1 MADPNVIPTTTQG
14 GMSLSN
20 IPILNNSEDWTRWN
34 REMRDYLIFS
44 GYADLLDGPH
54 AERTTLQPRAC
65 AAIRNRCG
73 YNAYTIVEDITTVF
87 DMFGALEK
95 DFKPSGPGTFALLC
109 QRFQEL
115 TINDCKDVSD
125 YVEQFRKTQNEL
137 RQLEKSL
144 VFPAP
149 FLVQKF
155 LHGLGPAYAIFRTTF
170 NQTRNIL
177 PETDKPAVTFD
188 VTARA
193 AIVEERSMRSDE
205 TASQAFYTQYKAKQ
219 LSNGHLASEE
229 KLCTVPGCGKK
240 YHVESECWIAHPELK
255 AGHLKQKEKKRKAY
269 EEREERKK
277 QKKAKDDKD
286 KGNEDEP
293 ANQLMFMAQSGLGV
307 DLTKVFPLD
316 SACTQHTVCDK
327 SLFTEY
333 HVISRSHSIGGI
345 GGVSCKPLGHGTI
358 SLPMNVKGTKVM
370 MPISGVLHSP
380 GVQVNLLS
388 VDQFQRNGVDVQLAL
403 TGFTLQKDFSPV
415 FKTTRYK
422 GLYLMNL
429 WEQNLPTNRTIQC
442 AMASYSLSDP
452 TVQIW
457 HERMG
462 HLGEAGLKK
471 LEGMATGID
480 LKKPYKN
487 TCTCEACVYGRMKE
501 NPHNHLIKPGEHPMD
516 LIHVDLCGPFPI
528 LGDKGER
535 YWMTFLDDAT
545 QASEVVCLK
554 NKREA
559 PKALKEYLLRNEHP
573 ERRCHYIRL
582 AETSA
587 NDSWIDLDNCIAV
600 GPSMD
605 ISMSYNTPAHLQRK
619 THRIRLDQE
628 SVLSSDDMKNF
639 LREKGI
645 VAEVTATDQHQ
656 QNGPA
661 ERLNG
666 VLMDK
671 MHPMLLSAKLDKK
684 YWPHAV
690 LTGNYLRNRSP
701 QARLDCTPYQEWHK
715 AKPDLSHIRPF
726 GCTAFARVVDPKKVR
741 DVKAIKCKL
750 LGFESST
757 IYRLL
762 TPQGK
767 VIRWNNV
774 HFDEPKPYLKR
785 RAEYESENPDRRP
798 RIEVITST
806 SLTPAPQHVGASS
819 SAEGGIEL
827 ELPPDDQAPLPT
839 SSPTEINPMT
849 SQALSPSGQLTLDAE
864 HVGVSNP
871 EPHLS
876 RTQRRHPEIHVR
888 RSVRSNKATLDRTKV
903 HHATWA
909 LLTAAMPAEPYEPK
923 TYKQAVECVFWR
935 LWEKGMKEEMDQLL
949 QNNTWILV
957 DYPPDRK
964 VLRGKWVYKL
974 KRGPQG
980 EVLRHKARWVVRGFE
995 QIDGLDFYETFASVV
1010 KPMSYKALFALAAAL
1025 DLEIEQMDVKTAFLY
1040 GTIAEEIY
1048 VEQPTGMEDGTSRVC
1063 KLLKALYGLKQAPR
1077 VWYDTLTAFLSDL
1090 GFKPLSADLS
1100 VFVRDHVFIAVY
1112 VDDLL
1117 IFGPMK
1123 KEIQEIKD
1131 RLSERFKMTDVGP
1144 VAYYL
1149 GIEVTRDRPNRTIY
1163 LSQAGYIE
1171 KVIRD
1176 FDLSGLSPVKT
1187 PMDPQEHLEKSDEG
1201 YEATEYLRK
1210 WYQSAVG
1217 SLMYAMLGTR
1227 PDLAYAVSVVSRY
1240 SSNPNDK
1247 HQKAVKRIFR
1257 YLNGT
1262 IDLTLTY
1269 RGDLMPLNGYTDADW
1284 AGDRDTRR
1292 STSGFTFN
1300 IGSGALSWQSK
1311 RQPTVALSSCE
1322 AEYMGQTQATKEA
1335 VWLRALLKDLDEAY
1349 DAPMATVIH
1358 CDNQGAMAL
1367 AKNPEFH
1374 ARTKHIGIQH
1384 HFVREKISDGDIELK
1399 FVPTEQQIADGL
1411 TKALP
1416 KDRFEEFR
1424 RALGLELPR
1433 RITKSFNTQVEGRR

>member
-1 MADPNVIPTTTQG
+1 MADPTVIPTNTHG

-20 IPILNNSEDWTRWN
+20 IPILNTSEDWTRWN

-44 GYADLLDGPH
+44 GYAELLDGPN
-54 AERTTLQPRAC
+54 AEKTTMQPRAC

-73 YNAYTIVEDITTVF
+73 YNAYTIAEDMITVF
-87 DMFGALEK
+87 DMFKALMK

-115 TINDCKDVSD
+115 TIADCKDVSD

-137 RQLEKSL
+137 RQLEKTL

-177 PETDKPAVTFD
+177 PEIDKPAVTFD

-205 TASQAFYTQYKAKQ
+205 TASQAFYTHYKLKQ
-219 LSNGHLASEE
+219 QPNGRSASEE
-229 KLCTVPGCGKK
+229 KVCTVPGCGKK
-240 YHVESECWIAHPELK
+240 YHVESECWITHPELK
-255 AGHLKQKEKKRKAY
+255 AEHMKQKEKKRRVY
-269 EEREERKK
+269 GERDERKK
-277 QKKAKDDKD
+277 QRKANDEKE
-286 KGNEDEP
+286 KGDENEST
-293 ANQLMFMAQSGLGV
+293 NQLIFMAQSGLGV

-316 SACTQHTVCDK
+316 SACTQHTVYDK

-333 HVISRSHSIGGI
+333 HTISQIHTIGGI

-358 SLPMNVKGTKVM
+358 SLPMNVKGTKYM
-370 MPISGVLHSP
+370 MFVSGVLHSP
-380 GVQVNLLS
+380 DVGVNLLS
-388 VDQFQRNGVDVQLAL
+388 VDQFQRNGVDIRLAS
-403 TGFTLQKDFSPV
+403 TGFTLQKDSSPI
-415 FKTTRYK
+415 FETTRYK
-422 GLYLMNL
+422 GFYLMNL
-429 WEQNLPTNRTIQC
+429 WGQNLPINRTIQY

-452 TVQIW
+452 TIQIW

-480 LKKPYKN
+480 LKRPYKN
-487 TCTCEACVYGRMKE
+487 ICTCEACVYGRMKE
-501 NPHNHLIKPGEHPMD
+501 NPHNHLIKSGEHAMD
-516 LIHVDLCGPFPI
+516 LIHIDLCGPFPI
-528 LGDKGER
+528 LGANGER

-573 ERRCHYIRL
+573 ERRCHYIRVV
-582 AETSA
+582 ETSA
-587 NDSWIDLDNCIAV
+587 NDSWIDFVNCVAL
-600 GPSMD
+600 GPTMD
-605 ISMSYNTPAHLQRK
+605 ISMSDRTPAHLQRK

-628 SVLSSDDMKNF
+628 SVLSSNDMKNF
-639 LREKGI
+639 LKEKGI

-656 QNGPA
+656 QNGSA

-671 MHPMLLSAKLDKK
+671 LHPMLLSAKLDKK

-690 LTGNYLRNRSP
+690 LTANYLRNRSP
-701 QARLDCTPYQEWHK
+701 QAILNCTPYEKWHRT
-715 AKPDLSHIRPF
+715 KPDLSHIRAF
-726 GCTAFARVVDPKKVR
+726 GCTAFARVIGPKKIR

-767 VIRWNNV
+767 VIHWNNV
-774 HFDEPKPYLKR
+774 HFDEPKPNLKR
-785 RAEYESENPDRRP
+785 PAEIEPEISY
-798 RIEVITST
+798 RIPHMKAVTTT
-806 SLTPAPQHVGASS
+806 SLTPTPQYVGASS
-819 SAEGGIEL
+819 SDGGEL
-827 ELPPDDQAPLPT
+827 ELEIPSDDQSPLPA
-839 SSPTEINPMT
+839 SLSTEINSMT
-849 SQALSPSGQLTLDAE
+849 SRSPSPSSQLTFDTE
-864 HVGVSNP
+864 HVGVPSA

-876 RTQRRHPEIHVR
+876 RTQRRHPDLHVR
-888 RSVRSNKATLDRTKV
+888 RSTRPNRATLDRTKV
-903 HHATWA
+903 RHATWA
-909 LLTAAMPAEPYEPK
+909 LLTAAMPVEPYEPQ

-949 QNNTWILV
+949 QNNTWTLV

-964 VLRGKWVYKL
+964 VLRGRWVYRL
-974 KRGPQG
+974 KRGPHG

-995 QIDGLDFYETFASVV
+995 QVDGRDFYETFASVV

-1048 VEQPTGMEDGTSRVC
+1048 VEQPLGMDDGTPRVC

-1117 IFGPMK
+1117 IFGPLK

-1131 RLSERFKMTDVGP
+1131 RLSERFKMTDIGP

-1149 GIEVTRDRPNRTIY
+1149 GMEITRDRPNRTIY
-1163 LSQAGYIE
+1163 LSQAGYID
-1171 KVIRD
+1171 KVIRN

-1187 PMDPQEHLEKSDEG
+1187 PMDPQEHFEKSDEG

-1262 IDLTLTY
+1262 VDLTLTY

-1335 VWLRALLKDLDEAY
+1335 VWLKALLKQLDEAY
-1349 DAPMATVIH
+1349 EAPVATIIH

-1374 ARTKHIGIQH
+1374 ARSKHIGIQH
-1384 HFVREKISDGDIELK
+1384 HFVREKISNGDIELK

-1416 KDRFEEFR
+1416 KDRFEAFR

-1433 RITKSFNTQVEGRR
+1433 RINKAI